1 MSPSF
6 IMMTF
11 KTIQLSMLTKIKD
24 YMLLLTKNERVLE
37 EPHHDYEL
45 FQFMCQLEM
54 NNIYEALEEQRND
67 TSFDLNAHQ
76 AYVDTLI
83 EQSNLL
89 QYVVSIVQEEGVIQ
103 AASILL
109 MHSFDLY
116 TVHRITNLSIPFLRN
131 LENTQSK

>member
-1 MSPSF
+1 
-6 IMMTF
+6 MMTF

>member
-1 MSPSF
+1 MF
-6 IMMTF
+6 
-11 KTIQLSMLTKIKD
+11 TKIKH
-24 YMLLLTKNERVLE
+24 YMLFLTKDERVLG

-54 NNIYEALEEQRND
+54 NNIYEALEEQGND
-67 TSFDLNAHQ
+67 TYIDLNAHQ
-76 AYVDTLI
+76 VYVHTLI
-83 EQSNLL
+83 EQVNLL
-89 QYVVSIVQEEGVIQ
+89 QYAVSIVQEKGVVH

-131 LENTQSK
+131 LENTQSKEN

>member
-1 MSPSF
+1 MF
-6 IMMTF
+6 
-11 KTIQLSMLTKIKD
+11 TKIKH

-54 NNIYEALEEQRND
+54 NNIYEALEGQGKD
-67 TSFDLNAHQ
+67 THIDLNAHQ
-76 AYVDTLI
+76 EYVDTLI
-83 EQSNLL
+83 KQSNLL
-89 QYVVSIVQEEGVIQ
+89 QYAVSIVQEKGVVH

-131 LENTQSK
+131 LENTQSKEN

>member
-1 MSPSF
+1 MF
-6 IMMTF
+6 
-11 KTIQLSMLTKIKD
+11 TKIKNH
-24 YMLLLTKNERVLE
+24 MLFLTKDERVLE

-54 NNIYEALEEQRND
+54 NNIYEALEEQGND
-67 TSFDLNAHQ
+67 TYIDLNAHQ
-76 AYVDTLI
+76 VYVHTLI
-83 EQSNLL
+83 EQVNSL
-89 QYVVSIVQEEGVIQ
+89 QYAVSIVQEKGVVH

-131 LENTQSK
+131 LENTQLKEN

>member
-1 MSPSF
+1 
-6 IMMTF
+6 MMTF

-45 FQFMCQLEM
+45 FQFMCKLEM
-54 NNIYEALEEQRND
+54 NHIYEALEGQGND
-67 TSFDLNAHQ
+67 TYIDLNAHQ
-76 AYVDTLI
+76 VYVHTLI
-83 EQSNLL
+83 EQVNSL
-89 QYVVSIVQEEGVIQ
+89 QYAVSIVQKKGVVH

-131 LENTQSK
+131 LENTQSKEN

>member
-11 KTIQLSMLTKIKD
+11 KNTQLSMLTKIKD
-24 YMLLLTKNERVLE
+24 YMLLLTKNEHVLE
-37 EPHHDYEL
+37 ESHHDYEL

-67 TSFDLNAHQ
+67 TSFDLNVHQ

-103 AASILL
+103 SASILL

>member
-1 MSPSF
+1 
-6 IMMTF
+6 MTTL
-11 KTIQLSMLTKIKD
+11 KTIHVSMFTKIKNH
-24 YMLLLTKNERVLE
+24 MLFLTKDERVLE

-54 NNIYEALEEQRND
+54 NNIYEALEEQGND
-67 TSFDLNAHQ
+67 TYIDLNAHQ
-76 AYVDTLI
+76 VYVHTLI
-83 EQSNLL
+83 EQVNSL
-89 QYVVSIVQEEGVIQ
+89 QYAVSIVQEKGVVH

-131 LENTQSK
+131 LENTQLKEN

>member
-1 MSPSF
+1 
-6 IMMTF
+6 MTTL
-11 KTIQLSMLTKIKD
+11 KTIHVSMFTKINH
-24 YMLLLTKNERVLE
+24 YMLFLRKNERVLE

-45 FQFMCQLEM
+45 FEFMCKVEI
-54 NNIYEALEEQRND
+54 NHIYEALEEQGND

>member
-1 MSPSF
+1 
-6 IMMTF
+6 MTTL
-11 KTIQLSMLTKIKD
+11 KTIHVSMFTKIKH

-54 NNIYEALEEQRND
+54 NHIYEALEGQGKD
-67 TSFDLNAHQ
+67 THIDLNAHQ
-76 AYVDTLI
+76 EYVDTLI
-83 EQSNLL
+83 VQLNLL
-89 QYVVSIVQEEGVIQ
+89 QYVVSIVQEKGVVH

-116 TVHRITNLSIPFLRN
+116 TVHRITNLSIPFLRI
-131 LENTQSK
+131 LENTQLKEN